1 MQNVLKNESPH
12 NQVLNTPLSTTHRD
26 PTSVPETSV
35 SKFGDAEVS
44 SVEICIDICAN
55 TPV

>member
-1 MQNVLKNESPH
+1 MQNVLKKERPH
-12 NQVLNTPLSTTHRD
+12 NQILNTPLSTTHRD

-35 SKFGDAEVS
+35 PKFGDPKVS
-44 SVEICIDICAN
+44 SGGICIDICAN